1 MSCILFCTLEWR
13 EKGAYHQFWGYVYDW
28 DGCCVKL
35 HLGTVLG
42 RLSLLLLAITRLRG
56 NLGQNSSPKTVPQCN
71 SAQTDPVLKRGLKM
85 ANRSVGLNEHAHKQ
99 KYWTESSPPIM
110 VLTMASATVSASP
123 ALAMAAWEPPLN
135 AKKPKN
141 KMNPPKAACCNQGNK
156 TIMTYSSTSGA
167 HWVMGCA
174 PVVIWVFSS
183 KSEVWLC

>member
-1 MSCILFCTLEWR
+1 MKQREWLPLQTYN
-13 EKGAYHQFWGYVYDW
+13 AHDVYVYDW
-28 DGCCVKL
+28 DGCFVKL
-35 HLGTVLG
+35 HLSTVLW

-56 NLGQNSSPKTVPQCN
+56 NLGQNSSPKIVPQCN
-71 SAQTDPVLKRGLKM
+71 STQADPVLMRGLKM
-85 ANRSVGLNEHAHKQ
+85 ANRSVGLNEHAHIQ

-110 VLTMASATVSASP
+110 VFTMASATVSASP

-167 HWVMGCA
+167 HWVMGSA
-174 PVVIWVFSS
+174 PLVIWVFSS
-183 KSEVWLC
+183 KSQGWLC